1 MRSAPLCPIVGA
13 TRVFA
18 LGVLLGT
25 ASCAQVLGL
34 DGFEDCDADSCSGVV
49 WAKSFGSGDLV
60 FPLSA
65 RIDSKGNILLSG
77 IFRGTVDF
85 GGSPLISSGMD
96 IFLTKMGPDGR
107 HVFSR
112 RLSVDN
118 SDGVFISYM
127 TVLPDDGIIL
137 SGRYEDGIDLGDG
150 NALLS
155 SNPDGYGSFVA
166 KFLSNGEL
174 DWGRNLFTGIGDAFA
189 LGLAAT
195 PDGDVVLAGSLE
207 GEVNLGSSTL
217 RTAARD
223 AFVVRLDG
231 ETGDE
236 QWSRQLG
243 DPEDTMTT
251 ATIAATAVAADPDGN
266 IVVGGRFKGSIES
279 VFARRRFE
287 SPSGAG
293 AFLLKAVSTGDTD
306 WVAFLQGEGD
316 ASVSDL
322 DFDARGNVVASGVFS
337 GAISIEARGSLGA
350 HQTSGAA
357 DLDLLLVKLSSA
369 GNHMWSLKF
378 GDDSAQLEMNAWD
391 TSSNG
396 FVGGPRVAVDAAGDI
411 VLGTGIAGAVDLGGG
426 LLAGRQDPDWVIAK
440 LSDRGEHLWS
450 RRFGDPAAGQMIFGI
465 DTDPTTKSLV
475 VAGLNDGTLDFGDG
489 ITVAAPGELSAVVTK
504 IDLGRVG
511 R

>member
-1 MRSAPLCPIVGA
+1 M
-13 TRVFA
+13 
-18 LGVLLGT
+18 
-25 ASCAQVLGL
+25 
-34 DGFEDCDADSCSGVV
+34 
-49 WAKSFGSGDLV
+49 V

-85 GGSPLISSGMD
+85 GGSPMISSGMD
-96 IFLTKMGPDGR
+96 IFLAKLEPDGS
-107 HVFSR
+107 HAFSR

-118 SDGVFISYM
+118 SDGLFVSYIAI
-127 TVLPDDGIIL
+127 LPDDGVVL

-150 NALLS
+150 NHIMS
-155 SNPDGYGSFVA
+155 SNPDGSGSFVA
-166 KFLSNGEL
+166 KFLANGEL
-174 DWGRNLFTGIGDAFA
+174 EWRRNLFTGTGDAFA

-195 PDGDVVLAGSLE
+195 PDGDVVLAGSFE

-223 AFVVRLDG
+223 AFLVRLDG

-266 IVVGGRFKGSIES
+266 IVVGGRFTGSIHS

-293 AFLLKAVSTGDTD
+293 AFLLRAVSTGDTD

-369 GNHMWSLKF
+369 GNHLWSLKF
-378 GDDSAQLEMNAWD
+378 GDDSTQLEGDAWD
-391 TSSNG
+391 SSSSG
-396 FVGGPRVAVDAAGDI
+396 LVGGPRVAVDAAGDI
-411 VLGTGIAGAVDLGGG
+411 VLGTGVSGGVDLGGG
-426 LLAGRQDPDWVIAK
+426 LLAGRPDRDWVVAK
-440 LSDRGEHLWS
+440 LSERGEHLWS
-450 RRFGDPAAGQMIFGI
+450 RRFGDPAAAQGIFGI
-465 DTDPTTKSLV
+465 DTDPTTKAIV
-475 VAGLNDGTLDFGDG
+475 VVGLNDGTLDLGAG
-489 ITVAAPGELSAVVTK
+489 ITVAAPGQLSAVVTK

>member
-1 MRSAPLCPIVGA
+1 M
-13 TRVFA
+13 FA

-34 DGFEDCDADSCSGVV
+34 DGFEDCDADSCSGAL
-49 WAKSFGSGDLV
+49 WAKSFESGDLV
-60 FPLSA
+60 FPVSA
-65 RIDSKGNILLSG
+65 RLDSKGDILLSG
-77 IFRGTVDF
+77 FFRNTVDF

-96 IFLTKMGPDGR
+96 VFLAKLKPDGS
-107 HVFSR
+107 HAFSR

-118 SDGVFISYM
+118 SDGIFVSY
-127 TVLPDDGIIL
+127 VSILPDDGIVL

-150 NALLS
+150 NPLIS

-166 KFLSNGEL
+166 KFLAHGEL
-174 DWGRNLFTGIGDAFA
+174 EWRRNLFTGAGDAFA

-195 PDGDVVLAGSLE
+195 PDGDVVLVGSFE

-217 RTAARD
+217 RAAARD

-231 ETGDE
+231 ETGNE

-266 IVVGGRFKGSIES
+266 IVVGGRFTGSIDS
-279 VFARRRFE
+279 VFTRRRFE

-350 HQTSGAA
+350 HQTSGAT
-357 DLDLLLVKLSSA
+357 DLDLLLLKLSSA
-369 GNHMWSLKF
+369 GNHLWSLKF
-378 GDDSAQLEMNAWD
+378 GDDSAQLERDAWD
-391 TSSNG
+391 TSSSG
-396 FVGGPRVAVDAAGDI
+396 LVGGPRVAVDAAGDI
-411 VLGTGIAGAVDLGGG
+411 VLGTGIAGAVDFGGG
-426 LLAGRQDPDWVIAK
+426 LLAGRQDSDWVVAK
-440 LSDRGEHLWS
+440 LSERGEHLWS

-465 DTDPTTKSLV
+465 DTDPITKALV
-475 VAGLNDGTLDFGDG
+475 VVGLNDGILDFGDG
-489 ITVAAPGELSAVVTK
+489 VKVAAPGELSAVVAK
-504 IDLGRVG
+504 IDLERLGR
-511 R
+511 